1 MRNIRKALEHLNKPG
16 YPVSEMAGETIEKF
30 GLVERAF
37 EFLQEH
43 PDATSSDVIRWLS
56 DQDEFWVGADDD
68 DDEIADTD

>member
-1 MRNIRKALEHLNKPG
+1 MSSIKRALRYLDEPE
-16 YPVSEMAGETIEKF
+16 YPFSEWVGSDIEEF

-43 PDATSSDVIRWLS
+43 PDATSSDVIKWLS